1 MPVHVCTIAARN
13 YLPFVRT
20 LATSFGETHPGG
32 RLTALIID
40 DVAGEVDAAA
50 EPFELLRLEDL
61 GTDVAELH
69 RMAMLYDV
77 TEFSTS
83 LKPWLL
89 RALLDAGAPAVL
101 YLDPDIQ
108 VFSSLDDLADLAV
121 RHGIVLTPHTTV
133 PYPLDGKKTDD
144 RTILAAGIYNLGCIG
159 VSPAAAPFLAFWQE
173 RLSRECTIDPPGMR
187 FVDQRWVDFAPGCYD
202 LAIVR
207 DTSYNVAYWNLHG
220 RTLRWAG
227 DRFEV
232 DGRPLAFF
240 HFSGYTPDVPY
251 LLSRHQGDRP
261 RILLSEH
268 PDLARLADAYGTQLR
283 AHGYGVDNLVPYGL
297 ATMADGTPVDRT
309 VRHVY
314 RGWVDE
320 AEGRAPER
328 SRTRSNGSLPRLPL
342 DPFDPREV
350 DQVIDQLNRPP
361 DVEGDP
367 GHLSIYFATLYGL
380 RPDLHPIFPDPQGA
394 DRTRLLD
401 WAAGEVAAGRLP
413 KSLLVDVTD
422 GDQDGG
428 PPPGG
433 IPTAARLAGTWAPPD
448 ALHPGIVVAGYLNAE
463 LGIGE
468 GARLTARVVAA
479 TGLPFTT
486 VGFRRTPSRQDD
498 PFGMVGTDGRD
509 LDVNVVVV
517 NADQLAHFASE
528 AGPAFFAGRYT
539 IGQWAWELEM
549 FPEVFWPA
557 LDLVDEVWAVS
568 SFTRAA
574 IASVTTKPVYAFPH
588 PIVEPA
594 PPDHVDRAALGIP
607 DDRFT
612 FLFCFD
618 LFSILERKNPIG
630 LITAFAQAFAPGA
643 GPVLVVK
650 VINGDRQ
657 VADLERIK
665 WAARGRP
672 DIVVIDHY
680 LDAGENAALMAAADC
695 YVSLHRSE
703 GFGLTI
709 AEAMAL
715 GKPVIATAY
724 SGNLDFMDRDTAYLV
739 PWMPGVVPAG
749 CDPYP
754 EGARWAEP
762 DLAAAATLMRHVYG
776 HPEEAAAKGRLAR
789 ERVLAEHGLD
799 QRAAFVRNRFAEIQ
813 ATRARQLEAVA
824 RVAGT
829 GSRQPGDRRTA
840 DLRRLLSRAGRSAYA
855 RLDRRYGSS
864 TGRAAMSTDRCA
876 PRRSRQW

>member
-1 MPVHVCTIAARN
+1 LPIHACTIAARN

-20 LATSFGETHPGG
+20 LATSFREIHPDG
-32 RLTALIID
+32 RITALIID
-40 DVAGEVDAAA
+40 DIAGEVDAAA

-61 GTDVAELH
+61 GTDVAEFH

-89 RALLDAGAPAVL
+89 QALLDGGAPAVL

-108 VFSSLDDLADLAV
+108 VFASLDDLADLTM
-121 RHGIVLTPHTTV
+121 RHGIALTPHTTV

-144 RTILAAGIYNLGCIG
+144 RTILAAGIYNLGFIG
-159 VSPAAAPFLAFWQE
+159 VSPSAAPFLAFWRE
-173 RLSRECTIDPPGMR
+173 RLSRECTVDPLGMR

-202 LAIVR
+202 TAIVR
-207 DTSYNVAYWNLHG
+207 DASYNVAYWNLHG
-220 RTLRWAG
+220 RTLRWTG
-227 DRFEV
+227 ERFEV

-240 HFSGYTPDVPY
+240 HFSGYTPDVPH

-261 RILLSEH
+261 RILLSEY
-268 PDLARLADAYGTQLR
+268 PDLARLCDAYGTQLR
-283 AHGYGVDNLVPYGL
+283 AHGHGVDNLVPYGL
-297 ATMADGTPVDRT
+297 ATMADGTPIDAAI
-309 VRHVY
+309 RHIY

-320 AEGRAPER
+320 AEGRAPDR
-328 SRTRSNGSLPRLPL
+328 VRTGDSGSLPPLPS
-342 DPFDPREV
+342 DPFDPEGVDEV
-350 DQVIDQLNRPP
+350 LARLNRPP

-380 RPDLHPIFPDPQGA
+380 CPDLHPVFPDPQGP
-394 DRTRLLD
+394 DRERFLD
-401 WAAGEVAAGRLP
+401 WAADEVVAGRLP

-422 GDQDGG
+422 GDQENDQDDD
-428 PPPGG
+428 PSPGG
-433 IPTAARLAGTWAPPD
+433 IPTAASLAGTWAPPD

-468 GARLTARVVAA
+468 GARLTTRVVAA

-498 PFGMVGTDGRD
+498 SFGLVGDDRRD
-509 LDVNVVVV
+509 LATNIVVV

-539 IGQWAWELEM
+539 IGQWAWELET

-568 SFTRAA
+568 EFTRAA
-574 IASVTTKPVYAFPH
+574 IAAVTTKPVFAFPH
-588 PIVEPA
+588 PIAAPDPPA
-594 PPDHVDRAALGIP
+594 DIDRAALGIP
-607 DDRFT
+607 DRFT
-612 FLFCFD
+612 FLFCLD
-618 LFSILERKNPIG
+618 LFSILERKNPLG
-630 LITAFAQAFAPGA
+630 LIAAFSQAFAPDD

-650 VINGDRQ
+650 AINGDRQ
-657 VADLERIK
+657 VADLEQIK

-680 LDAGENAALMAAADC
+680 LDPDENAALMASADC

-703 GFGLTI
+703 GFGLTM

-739 PWMPGVVPAG
+739 PWATGVVPAG

-754 EGARWAEP
+754 EGAHWAEP
-762 DLAAAATLMRHVYG
+762 DLPAAATLMRHVFR
-776 HPEEAAAKGRLAR
+776 HPAEAAAKGQVAR
-789 ERVLAEHGLD
+789 ERVLVSHGID
-799 QRAAFVRNRFAEIQ
+799 QRAAFVRTRFAEIQ
-813 ATRARQLEAVA
+813 AIRAHRAEEVSGAAAIGSPHQLTDHLPAN
-824 RVAGT
+824 
-829 GSRQPGDRRTA
+829 
-840 DLRRLLSRAGRSAYA
+840 LRRVLNQAGRSVYA
-855 RLDRRYGSS
+855 RLDRRYGS
-864 TGRAAMSTDRCA
+864 
-876 PRRSRQW
+876 

>member
-1 MPVHVCTIAARN
+1 LPVHVCTIAARN

-20 LATSFGETHPGG
+20 LATSFRAVHPDG
-32 RLTALIID
+32 RMTTLIID
-40 DVAGEVDAAA
+40 DITGEVDAAA

-61 GTDVAELH
+61 GTDLAELH

-89 RALLDAGAPAVL
+89 QALLDAGSPSVL

-108 VFSSLDDLADLAV
+108 VFAPLDDLADLAV
-121 RHGIVLTPHTTV
+121 ARGIVLTPHTTV
-133 PYPLDGKKTDD
+133 PFPLDGKKTDD
-144 RTILAAGIYNLGCIG
+144 RTILAAGIYNLGFIG
-159 VSPAAAPFLAFWQE
+159 VSPAAEPFLAFWQE
-173 RLSRECTIDPPGMR
+173 RLSRECTIDPMGMR

-202 LAIVR
+202 PAIVR
-207 DTSYNVAYWNLHG
+207 DTRYNVAYWNLHG
-220 RTLRWAG
+220 RMLHWEA

-232 DGRPLAFF
+232 DGHPLAFF
-240 HFSGYTPDVPY
+240 HFSGYTPDLPH

-268 PDLARLADAYGTQLR
+268 PELAQLCDDYGARLR
-283 AHGYGVDNLVPYGL
+283 AHGWGVDNLVPYGL
-297 ATMADGTPVDRT
+297 ATMADGTPVDRP
-309 VRHVY
+309 VRHIY

-320 AEGRAPER
+320 AEGRAPDR
-328 SRTRSNGSLPRLPL
+328 VSAGSTGVLPPLPA

-350 DQVIDQLNRPP
+350 DQVLARLNRPP
-361 DVEGDP
+361 EVEGDP

-380 RPDLHPIFPDPQGA
+380 RPDLHPLFPDPQGA
-394 DRTRLLD
+394 DRERFLTWTAD
-401 WAAGEVAAGRLP
+401 EVAAGRLA
-413 KSLLVDVTD
+413 KSLLTDVTD
-422 GDQDGG
+422 GGQGG
-428 PPPGG
+428 DLLPGG
-433 IPTAARLAGTWAPPD
+433 IPTAASLAGAWAAPD

-468 GARLTARVVAA
+468 GARLTARVVEAA
-479 TGLPFTT
+479 GLPFTT
-486 VGFRRTPSRQDD
+486 VGYGMTASRKDH
-498 PFGMVGTDGRD
+498 PFSTSGSGRLD
-509 LDVNVVVV
+509 LDTNVIAVNP
-517 NADQLAHFASE
+517 DHLAHFAGE

-539 IGQWAWELEM
+539 IGQWAWELET

-594 PPDHVDRAALGIP
+594 PPDHVDRATLGIP
-607 DDRFT
+607 DRFT

-630 LITAFAQAFAPGA
+630 LITAFTQAFAPGE

-672 DIVVIDHY
+672 DIVVLDHY
-680 LDAGENAALMAAADC
+680 LDAGENTALMAAADC

-703 GFGLTI
+703 GFGLTM

-739 PWMPGVVPAG
+739 PWTPGAVPPG

-754 EGARWAEP
+754 AGAQWAEP
-762 DLAAAATLMRHVYG
+762 DLEAAATLMRHVYR

-789 ERVLAEHGLD
+789 ERVLAEHGLA

-813 ATRARQLEAVA
+813 AMRASRIQLGGPAALVHG
-824 RVAGT
+824 V
-829 GSRQPGDRRTA
+829 A
-840 DLRRLLSRAGRSAYA
+840 DLLPVHLRRQLSRAR
-855 RLDRRYGSS
+855 RLDS
-864 TGRAAMSTDRCA
+864 A
-876 PRRSRQW
+876 P